1 MKERLVGWGMAAAL
15 LLAGPAQAQ
24 TSLQVQ
30 ASGELPGFR
39 IADAAPYLATA
50 MDKAGTGW
58 RFAAR
63 DLGQAAPDRIEWTF
77 TVLPYAG
84 GEVRRLFPM
93 PDSQRMDLHLGAH
106 RLISAEG
113 RLFLG
118 GQYQT
123 ETIGQEAVKGG
134 DNDPDLVAFLV
145 RLTRNLEQ
153 GYNATDMTP
162 AAHRAAQP

>member
-1 MKERLVGWGMAAAL
+1 MKKGLGWGMAAIL
-15 LLAGPAQAQ
+15 LLAGPARAQ

-30 ASGELPGFR
+30 ASGDLPGFR
-39 IADAAPYLATA
+39 IGDAAPYLATA

-58 RFAAR
+58 RFVPRNMAA
-63 DLGQAAPDRIEWTF
+63 AAPDRIEWTF

-93 PDSQRMDLHLGAH
+93 PDSQRMDLHLGSH
-106 RLISAEG
+106 RLLSAEG
-113 RLFLG
+113 KLFLD

-134 DNDPDLVAFLV
+134 DNDPDLATFLI

-153 GYNATDMTP
+153 GYKATDMTP
-162 AAHRAAQP
+162 ADHRVAPR

>member
-1 MKERLVGWGMAAAL
+1 MKERLVGWGMATAL
-15 LLAGPAQAQ
+15 LLAAPAQAQ

-50 MDKAGTGW
+50 MTKAGTGW
-58 RFAAR
+58 HFLPR
-63 DLGQAAPDRIEWTF
+63 DPGEGAPDRIEWTF
-77 TVLPYAG
+77 SVLPYAG

-93 PDSQRMDLHLGAH
+93 PDSQRMDLHLGSH
-106 RLISAEG
+106 RLISAEAK
-113 RLFLG
+113 LFLA

-123 ETIGQEAVKGG
+123 ETVGQEAVKGG
-134 DNDPDLVAFLV
+134 DNDPDLAAFLV

-153 GYNATDMTP
+153 GYNATEMTP
-162 AAHRAAQP
+162 AAHHVAQP